1 MKKKKVKKKKKGEE
15 KKKTSPTTSNQVT
28 TISDARALFQK
39 IRQKIQSANTK
50 KQIMMAVEKAAKIA
64 TSATKPHILRVAK
77 EEYMKI
83 RREASKR
90 LRNIG
95 VKSELPKTKEL
106 IKAFSERVRAQS
118 KVVRERAEVKPAE
131 VKPIKLLNPTRS
143 LVSVKNKPKPLHT
156 LQHAYGTLLEGVAY
170 FVRYP
175 RTDVKHRELAIQ
187 YLNYAARQ
195 FAKHGKTDMAKKIR
209 EAIEWMKEV
218 NAGRRP
224 KGSPELLKN
233 LYRPSGI
240 YQMSSW
246 SKSEAERK
254 ALQAM
259 KKGLEYYGKGNY
271 REAAGYL
278 RTAIGYA
285 TLAKNEGLWSAAQYN
300 YQITLD
306 KMLGTK

>member
-1 MKKKKVKKKKKGEE
+1 MKKKKKVKRGKKGEK
-15 KKKTSPTTSNQVT
+15 KKKTSPTTPNQVT
-28 TISDARALFQK
+28 TISGARVFFQK

-50 KQIMMAVEKAAKIA
+50 KQITMAVEKAAKIA

-83 RREASKR
+83 RREANKR
-90 LRNIG
+90 LRDIG

-106 IKAFSERVRAQS
+106 IKAFSKRGGAQS
-118 KVVRERAEVKPAE
+118 KAVRERTEVKP
-131 VKPIKLLNPTRS
+131 VKLLNPTRS
-143 LVSVKNKPKPLHT
+143 LISVKNKPKPLHT
-156 LQHAYGTLLEGVAY
+156 LQHAHGTLLEGVAY

-175 RTDVKHRELAIQ
+175 RTDVRHRKAAIQ

-195 FAKHGKTDMAKKIR
+195 FAEHGKTDMVKKIR

-224 KGSPELLKN
+224 RGSPELLKN

-259 KKGLEYYGKGNY
+259 KKGLEYYSKGNY

-285 TLAKNEGLWSAAQYN
+285 TLAKNEGVWRTAQYN
-300 YQITLD
+300 YRITLN